1 MCKIILF
8 DNSDITDSKAQ
19 LICHQ
24 VNCQGKMNSGVAK
37 SIKDKFPT
45 AYNMYMQMTN
55 NRQHHLGAV
64 QYVRLPD
71 GERNNWSDQYIV
83 NMFAQ
88 DRYGYDG
95 FKYTNY
101 EAFYNCLKDIKDF
114 IKNHSIV
121 STIAFPYKI
130 GCDRGGAS
138 WNIILAMI
146 DDVFNDIDII
156 IEIHSLKNF

>member
-1 MCKIILF
+1 MCKIKLF
-8 DNSDITDSKAQ
+8 DNSDITESKAQ

-55 NRQHHLGAV
+55 NRQHYLGAV

-71 GERNNWSDQYIV
+71 GERNNWSDQYVV

-156 IEIHSLKNF
+156 IEIHSLKN